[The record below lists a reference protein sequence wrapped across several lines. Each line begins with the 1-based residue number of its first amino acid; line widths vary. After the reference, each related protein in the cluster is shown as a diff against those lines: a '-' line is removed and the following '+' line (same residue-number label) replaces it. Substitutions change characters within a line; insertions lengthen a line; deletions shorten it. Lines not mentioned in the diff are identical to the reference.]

1 MATLANIGN
10 LISCGTEV
18 LGTGTK
24 GCSDI
29 FRKTVSLYIT
39 KAGTVYDNTADFTTS
54 NAYIESLQIDKK
66 LIILKGVEELT
77 VNLEEDVRET
87 DGDGVI
93 RTLRKGKYSFNA
105 KFRNGLTFQAAL
117 ASLNS
122 FGAYDI
128 SFVDADGNILGTATE
143 DSFKG
148 FTVGMLE
155 DNGYMFENNS
165 ESQSESISFQF
176 LDRDEVSVDNYMVSH
191 TVLDWKPQKQ
201 EGVNQVSLEI
211 VTPSDTDTTITVKA
225 KLGKRAGVFAG
236 ADFSQFLFTVGGATA
251 NPTGGDDSVTAG
263 TYILTGFTALA
274 TNDVVTAKLYNNSTN
289 KSVVKVDTE
298 LFQSN
303 TSTATTV
310 A

>member
-1 MATLANIGN
+1 MATIAEIGN
-10 LISCGTEV
+10 LISCGTNA

-24 GCSDI
+24 GCKDV
-29 FRKTVSLYIT
+29 FRRTVSLYVT
-39 KAGTVYDNTADFTTS
+39 KAGTIYDNSADFTGS

-77 VNLEEDVRET
+77 ATLEEDVRET

-93 RTLRKGKYSFNA
+93 RTLRKGLYSFSA
-105 KFRNGLTFQAAL
+105 KFRNGLTFQSAL

-128 SFVDADGNILGTATE
+128 SFVDSDGNILGTASQN
-143 DSFKG
+143 SFKG

-165 ESQSESISFQF
+165 ESQSESITFQF
-176 LDRDEVSVDNYMVSH
+176 LDRDEVSKDNYMVSH

-211 VTPSDTDTTITVKA
+211 VTPSDTDTSITVKA

-236 ADFSQFLFTVGGATA
+236 ADFSQFSFTVDGATS

-263 TYILTGFTALA
+263 TYVLTGFTAVS
-274 TNDVVTAKLYNNSTN
+274 TNDVVTARLYNNSTN
-289 KSVVKVDTE
+289 KSVVKVDTD

-303 TSTATTV
+303 TANATTL
-310 A
+310 